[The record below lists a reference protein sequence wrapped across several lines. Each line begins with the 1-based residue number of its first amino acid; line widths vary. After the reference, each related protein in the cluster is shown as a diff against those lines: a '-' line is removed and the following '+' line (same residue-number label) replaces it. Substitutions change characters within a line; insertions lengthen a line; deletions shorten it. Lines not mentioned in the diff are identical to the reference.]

1 MRGHRVVIAPALSPP
16 SEADNKGHYEDG
28 ERSGSRE
35 VEVREA
41 KQSEEAASHED
52 NQPLTCIGR
61 LGRQVDSQETVEET
75 IDKTN
80 KDLERTLEDR
90 SGQVCIWV
98 KDDTDQDG
106 EARDSEDVVNGG
118 RSDDER
124 GNAWLMI
131 YSEKLQK
138 DKRSLTHL

>member
-16 SEADNKGHYEDG
+16 ADSDNKGQDEDG
-28 ERSGSRE
+28 ERPGSRK

-52 NQPLTCIGR
+52 NKPLACAGR
-61 LGRQVDSQETVEET
+61 LSRQVDSQETVEET

-118 RSDDER
+118 RRDDEC

-131 YSEKLQK
+131 YSQK
-138 DKRSLTHL
+138 ILRQ

>member
-16 SEADNKGHYEDG
+16 AEADNKGHDEDG
-28 ERSGSRE
+28 ERPSSRE

-41 KQSEEAASHED
+41 EQSEEAASNED
-52 NQPLTCIGR
+52 NQPLTCAGR
-61 LGRQVDSQETVEET
+61 LSRQVDSQETVEET

-90 SGQVCIWV
+90 TGQVCIWV
-98 KDDTDQDG
+98 KYDTDQDG
-106 EARDSEDVVNGG
+106 EARDSEDVVNRG
-118 RSDDER
+118 RRDDKS

-131 YSEKLQK
+131 YSQK
-138 DKRSLTHL
+138 ILRE